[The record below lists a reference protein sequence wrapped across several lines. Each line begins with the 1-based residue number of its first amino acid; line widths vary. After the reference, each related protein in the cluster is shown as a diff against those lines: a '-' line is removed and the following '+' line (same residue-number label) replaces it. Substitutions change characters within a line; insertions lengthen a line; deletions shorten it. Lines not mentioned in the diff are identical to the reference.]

1 MGAVLKATIDFS
13 NGAVFD
19 PSLILDNPAT
29 PLDSS
34 VLGTSANEVI
44 DVSQYVLKAQV
55 RRAYNRNQDSFVGG
69 GATLRLIDETGLFNP
84 ENPSSVIYGKIL
96 PLRKIRLQGTYL
108 GNTYTVFSGYIQSW
122 NYQSPSGFDPAFV
135 DIVAVDGFQLLNLTT
150 LGTFAT
156 GTAGQTTAQRITALL
171 DAADWPGGMRDISN
185 TATTTVQADP
195 QTAGRSALAAI
206 QLIEQTELG
215 SFLFDEFG
223 YANFYS
229 RADIATAQAGTPT
242 IFTDAGSGGISYE
255 KVSFD
260 LSDTGL
266 VNYAS
271 VTRSGGSA
279 QVTFDQ
285 TSIDQFYNHSKIR
298 SGLLMQ
304 SDTDAL
310 NQAQMIVASR
320 KDISEQLRMQA
331 LLIDA
336 FDDDDPARIVAALEL
351 DIYSP
356 IQVTQ
361 TLPGGSVT
369 SNLVI
374 QGTVHTITP
383 QSWFTEF
390 LVGQSYVA
398 GFFVLDSSTSGVL
411 GTNVL
416 GY

>member
-1 MGAVLKATIDFS
+1 MGAVLSVTIDFS

-19 PSLILDNPAT
+19 PALVIDDPST
-29 PLDSS
+29 PL
-34 VLGTSANEVI
+34 GTGVFADAANEIV
-44 DVSQYVLKAQV
+44 DVSEYVLKAQV

-69 GATLRLIDETGLFNP
+69 SATLRLVDETGLFNP
-84 ENPSSVIYGKIL
+84 ENTSGVLFGKIL
-96 PLRKIRLQGTYL
+96 PLRKIRFNGTYA
-108 GNTYTVFSGYIQSW
+108 GVTYSVFSGYIQSW

-156 GTAGQTTAQRITALL
+156 GTAGQTTAQRISALL
-171 DAADWPGGMRDISN
+171 DAANWPGGMRDIST
-185 TATTTVQADP
+185 TATTTCQADP

-223 YANFYS
+223 FANFYS
-229 RADIATAQAGTPT
+229 RADIADAQAGTPT
-242 IFTDAGSGGISYE
+242 IFSDSGGGISYE

-271 VTRSGGSA
+271 VTRSGGTA
-279 QVTFDQ
+279 QLDFDQ
-285 TSIDQFYNHSKIR
+285 DSIDKYYSHSRIR

-304 SDTDAL
+304 SDTDAS
-310 NQAQMIVASR
+310 NQAKMIVASR
-320 KDISEQLRMQA
+320 KEISDQLRMQA

-336 FDDDDPARIVAALEL
+336 FDDDDPARIVAALDL

-356 IQVTQ
+356 ITVSQ
-361 TLPGGSVT
+361 TLPGGTVT

-374 QGTVHTITP
+374 QGTNHTITP

-390 LVGQSYVA
+390 LVGQSFVA
-398 GFFVLDSSTSGVL
+398 NVFVIGSTTQGVL
-411 GTNVL
+411 GTNVFA
-416 GY
+416 Y

>member
-1 MGAVLKATIDFS
+1 MMGAVLTVTIDFS

-19 PSLILDNPAT
+19 PSLVLDDPST
-29 PLDSS
+29 PL
-34 VLGTSANEVI
+34 GTGVFGVAANQIV
-44 DVSQYVLKAQV
+44 DVSEYVLKAQV

-69 GATLRLIDETGLFNP
+69 SATLRLVDETGLFNP
-84 ENPSSVIYGKIL
+84 ENTSGVLYGKIL
-96 PLRKIRLQGTYL
+96 PLRKIRFKGTYA
-108 GNTYTVFSGYIQSW
+108 GNTYSVFSGYIQSW

-156 GTAGQTTAQRITALL
+156 GTAGQTTAQRISALL
-171 DAADWPGGMRDISN
+171 DAADWPGGMRDIST
-185 TATTTVQADP
+185 TATTTCQADP
-195 QTAGRSALAAI
+195 QTSGRSALAAI

-223 YANFYS
+223 FANFFS
-229 RADIATAQAGTPT
+229 RADIAAAQGGTPT
-242 IFTDAGSGGISYE
+242 IFSDSGGGISYE

-271 VTRSGGSA
+271 VTRSGGTA
-279 QVTFDQ
+279 QIDFNQD
-285 TSIDQFYNHSKIR
+285 SIDKYYSHSKIR

-304 SDTDAL
+304 SDTDAS
-310 NQAQMIVASR
+310 NQAKMIVASR
-320 KDISEQLRMQA
+320 KEISDQLRMQS

-336 FDDDDPARIVAALEL
+336 FDDADPARIVAALEL

-356 IQVTQ
+356 ITVSQ
-361 TLPGGSVT
+361 TLPGGTVT

-374 QGTVHTITP
+374 QGTNHTITP

-390 LVGQSYVA
+390 LVGQSFVA
-398 GFFVLDSSTSGVL
+398 NVMVIGSTTQGVL
-411 GTNVL
+411 GTNVFA
-416 GY
+416 Y

>member
-1 MGAVLKATIDFS
+1 MGAVLSVTIDFS

-19 PSLILDNPAT
+19 PACVLDDPST
-29 PLDSS
+29 PL
-34 VLGTSANEVI
+34 GTGVFGDQASQTI
-44 DVSQYVLKAQV
+44 DVSEFVLRAQV

-69 GATLRLIDETGLFNP
+69 GANLRLIDETGLFNP
-84 ENPSSVIYGKIL
+84 DNSSGVLYGKIL
-96 PLRKIRLQGTYL
+96 PLRKIRLKGTYA
-108 GNTYTVFSGYIQSW
+108 GNTYSIFSGYIQSW
-122 NYQSPSGFDPAFV
+122 NYQSPTGFDPAFI

-156 GTAGQTTAQRITALL
+156 GTAGQTTAQRISALL
-171 DAADWPGGMRDISN
+171 DAADWPGGMRDIS
-185 TATTTVQADP
+185 TTSTTTVQADP
-195 QTAGRSALAAI
+195 QTSGRSALAAI

-223 YANFYS
+223 FANFFS
-229 RADIATAQAGTPT
+229 RTDIAKAQGGTPT
-242 IFTDAGSGGISYE
+242 IFTDAGGGISYE

-271 VTRSGGSA
+271 VTRSGGSEQIA
-279 QVTFDQ
+279 LDQ
-285 TSIDQFYNHSKIR
+285 TSIDKYYNHSKIR

-304 SDTDAL
+304 SNTDAS
-310 NQAQMIVASR
+310 NQAKMIVSSR
-320 KDISEQLRMQA
+320 KEISDQLRMQA

-336 FDDDDPARIVAALEL
+336 FDDDDPARIEAALEL

-361 TLPGGSVT
+361 TLPGGTVT

-374 QGTVHTITP
+374 QGTNHTITP

-398 GFFVLDSSTSGVL
+398 NVMVIGSTTQGVL
-411 GTNVL
+411 GTNVFA
-416 GY
+416 Y

>member
-1 MGAVLKATIDFS
+1 MGAVLTVTIDFS

-19 PSLILDNPAT
+19 PSLVLDDPST
-29 PLDSS
+29 PL
-34 VLGTSANEVI
+34 GTGVFGTAANQII
-44 DVSQYVLKAQV
+44 DVSEYVLKAQV

-69 GATLRLIDETGLFNP
+69 SATLRLVDETGLFNP
-84 ENPSSVIYGKIL
+84 ENTSGVLYGKIL
-96 PLRKIRLQGTYL
+96 PLRKIRFKGTYAE
-108 GNTYTVFSGYIQSW
+108 NTYSVFSGYIQSW

-156 GTAGQTTAQRITALL
+156 GTAGQTTAQRISALL
-171 DAADWPGGMRDISN
+171 DAADWPAGMRDIST

-195 QTAGRSALAAI
+195 QTSGRSALAAI

-223 YANFYS
+223 FANFYS
-229 RADIATAQAGTPT
+229 RADIAEAQGGTPT
-242 IFTDAGSGGISYE
+242 IFSDSGVGISYE

-271 VTRSGGSA
+271 VTRSGGTA
-279 QVTFDQ
+279 QIDFNQD
-285 TSIDQFYNHSKIR
+285 SIDKYYSHSKVR

-304 SDTDAL
+304 DDANAL
-310 NQAQMIVASR
+310 SQAQMIVSSR
-320 KDISEQLRMQA
+320 KEISDQLRMQS

-336 FDDDDPARIVAALEL
+336 FDDADPARIVAALEL

-356 IQVTQ
+356 ITVSQ
-361 TLPGGSVT
+361 TLPGGTVT

-374 QGTVHTITP
+374 QGTNHTITP

-398 GFFVLDSSTSGVL
+398 GLFVLDSSTSGVL

>member
-1 MGAVLKATIDFS
+1 MGAVLAVTIDFS

-19 PSLILDNPAT
+19 PAIVLNDPST
-29 PLDSS
+29 PL
-34 VLGTSANEVI
+34 GTGVFGTQASQTI
-44 DVSQYVLKAQV
+44 DVSEFVLRAQV

-69 GATLRLIDETGLFNP
+69 GANLRLIDETGLFNP
-84 ENPSSVIYGKIL
+84 DNSSGVLFGKIL
-96 PLRKIRLQGTYL
+96 PLRKIRLKGTYA
-108 GNTYTVFSGYIQSW
+108 GTTYSIFSGYIQSW
-122 NYQSPSGFDPAFV
+122 NYQSPSGLDPAFI

-171 DAADWPGGMRDISN
+171 DAADWPAGMRDIST

-195 QTAGRSALAAI
+195 QTTGRSALSAI
-206 QLIEQTELG
+206 QNIEQTELG

-223 YANFYS
+223 FANFYS
-229 RADIATAQAGTPT
+229 RADIAQAQGSTPT
-242 IFTDAGSGGISYE
+242 IFTDAGGGISYE

-271 VTRSGGSA
+271 VTRSGGSE
-279 QVTFDQ
+279 QISFNQ
-285 TSIDQFYNHSKIR
+285 ISIDKYYNHSKIR

-304 SDTDAL
+304 SDTDAS
-310 NQAQMIVASR
+310 NQAKMIVSSR
-320 KDISEQLRMQA
+320 KEISDQLRMQS

-356 IQVTQ
+356 ITVTQ
-361 TLPGGSVT
+361 TLPGGAVT

-383 QSWFTEF
+383 ESWFTEF
-390 LVGQSYVA
+390 LVGQSYVSNL
-398 GFFVLDSSTSGVL
+398 FVLDSTISGVL
-411 GTNVL
+411 DSDVL

>member
-1 MGAVLKATIDFS
+1 
-13 NGAVFD
+13 
-19 PSLILDNPAT
+19 
-29 PLDSS
+29 
-34 VLGTSANEVI
+34 
-44 DVSQYVLKAQV
+44 V

-69 GATLRLIDETGLFNP
+69 GANLRLIDETGLFNP
-84 ENPSSVIYGKIL
+84 DNPSGALFGKIL
-96 PLRKIRLQGTYL
+96 PLRKIRLKGTYA
-108 GNTYTVFSGYIQSW
+108 GNTYSIFSGYIQSW
-122 NYQSPSGFDPAFV
+122 NYQSPTGFDPAFI

-156 GTAGQTTAQRITALL
+156 GTAGQTTAQRISALL
-171 DAADWPGGMRDISN
+171 DAADWPGGMRDIS
-185 TATTTVQADP
+185 TTSTTTVQADP
-195 QTAGRSALAAI
+195 QTSGRSALSAI

-223 YANFYS
+223 FANFFS
-229 RADIATAQAGTPT
+229 RTDIAQAQGGTPT
-242 IFTDAGSGGISYE
+242 IFTDAGGGISYE

-271 VTRSGGSA
+271 VTRSGGSEQIA
-279 QVTFDQ
+279 LDQ
-285 TSIDQFYNHSKIR
+285 TSIDKYYNHSKIR

-304 SDTDAL
+304 SDTDAS
-310 NQAQMIVASR
+310 NQAKMIVASR
-320 KDISEQLRMQA
+320 KEISDQLRMQA
-331 LLIDA
+331 LVIDA
-336 FDDDDPARIVAALEL
+336 FDDDDPARIEAALEL

-361 TLPGGSVT
+361 TLPGGAVT

-398 GFFVLDSSTSGVL
+398 NSFVIGSTTQGKL
-411 GTNVL
+411 GTNVFA
-416 GY
+416 Y

>member
-1 MGAVLKATIDFS
+1 MMGAVLTVTIDFS

-19 PSLILDNPAT
+19 PSLVLDDPST
-29 PLDSS
+29 PL
-34 VLGTSANEVI
+34 GTGVFGTAANQIV
-44 DVSQYVLKAQV
+44 DVSEYVLKAQV

-69 GATLRLIDETGLFNP
+69 SATLRLVDETGLFNP
-84 ENPSSVIYGKIL
+84 ENTSGVLYGKIL
-96 PLRKIRLQGTYL
+96 PLRKIRFKGTYA
-108 GNTYTVFSGYIQSW
+108 GNTYSIFSGYIQSW

-156 GTAGQTTAQRITALL
+156 GTAGQTTAQRISALL
-171 DAADWPGGMRDISN
+171 DAADWPGGMRDIST
-185 TATTTVQADP
+185 TATTTCQADP
-195 QTAGRSALAAI
+195 QTSGRSALAAI

-223 YANFYS
+223 FANFYS
-229 RADIATAQAGTPT
+229 RADIAEAQGGTPT
-242 IFTDAGSGGISYE
+242 IFSDGISYE

-271 VTRSGGSA
+271 VTRSGGTA
-279 QVTFDQ
+279 QIDFNQD
-285 TSIDQFYNHSKIR
+285 SIDKYYSHSKVR

-310 NQAQMIVASR
+310 NQAQMIVSSR
-320 KDISEQLRMQA
+320 KEISDQLRMQS

-336 FDDDDPARIVAALEL
+336 FDDADPARIVAALEL

-356 IQVTQ
+356 ITVSQ
-361 TLPGGSVT
+361 TLPGGTVT

-374 QGTVHTITP
+374 QGTNHTITP

-398 GFFVLDSSTSGVL
+398 GLFVLDSTTSGVL
-411 GTNVL
+411 DSDVL

>member
-1 MGAVLKATIDFS
+1 MGAVLSVTIDFS

-19 PSLILDNPAT
+19 PTLVLDDPST
-29 PLDSS
+29 PL
-34 VLGTSANEVI
+34 GTGVFGNQASQTI
-44 DVSQYVLKAQV
+44 DVSEFVLRAQV

-69 GATLRLIDETGLFNP
+69 GANLRLIDETGLFNP
-84 ENPSSVIYGKIL
+84 DNSVGVLYGKIL
-96 PLRKIRLQGTYL
+96 PLRKIRLKGTYA
-108 GNTYTVFSGYIQSW
+108 GTTYSIFSGYIQSW
-122 NYQSPSGFDPAFV
+122 NYQSPTGFDPAFI

-156 GTAGQTTAQRITALL
+156 GTAGQTTAQRVTALL
-171 DAADWPGGMRDISN
+171 DAADWPGGMRDIS
-185 TATTTVQADP
+185 TTSTTTVQADP
-195 QTAGRSALAAI
+195 QTSGRSALAAI

-223 YANFYS
+223 FANFYS

-242 IFTDAGSGGISYE
+242 IFTDAGGGISYE

-271 VTRSGGSA
+271 VTRSSGSEQIA
-279 QVTFDQ
+279 SDQ
-285 TSIDQFYNHSKIR
+285 TSIDQYYSHSKIR

-304 SDTDAL
+304 SDTDAS
-310 NQAQMIVASR
+310 NQAKMIVASR
-320 KDISEQLRMQA
+320 KEISDQLRMQS
-331 LLIDA
+331 LVIDA
-336 FDDDDPARIVAALEL
+336 FDDDDPARIEAALDL

-361 TLPGGSVT
+361 TLPGGTVT

-398 GFFVLDSSTSGVL
+398 NAFVIGSTTQGKL
-411 GTNVL
+411 GTNVFA
-416 GY
+416 Y

>member
-1 MGAVLKATIDFS
+1 MGAVLSVTIDFS

-19 PSLILDNPAT
+19 PALVLDDPST
-29 PLDSS
+29 PL
-34 VLGTSANEVI
+34 GTGVFGDQASQTI
-44 DVSQYVLKAQV
+44 DVSEFVLRAQV

-69 GATLRLIDETGLFNP
+69 GANLRLIDETGLFNP
-84 ENPSSVIYGKIL
+84 DNSSGVLFGKIL
-96 PLRKIRLQGTYL
+96 PLRKIRLKGTYA
-108 GNTYTVFSGYIQSW
+108 GNTYSIFSGYIQSW
-122 NYQSPSGFDPAFV
+122 NYQSPSGLDPAFI

-156 GTAGQTTAQRITALL
+156 GIAGQTTAQRISALL
-171 DAADWPGGMRDISN
+171 DAADWPGGMRDIST

-195 QTAGRSALAAI
+195 QTTGRSALAAI

-223 YANFYS
+223 FANFFS
-229 RADIATAQAGTPT
+229 RTDIATAQGGTPT
-242 IFTDAGSGGISYE
+242 IFTDAGGGISYE

-271 VTRSGGSA
+271 VTRSSGSEQIA
-279 QVTFDQ
+279 LDQ
-285 TSIDQFYNHSKIR
+285 TSIDKYYNHSKIR

-304 SDTDAL
+304 SDTDAS
-310 NQAQMIVASR
+310 NQAKMIVASR
-320 KDISEQLRMQA
+320 KEISDQLRMQA
-331 LLIDA
+331 LVIDA
-336 FDDDDPARIVAALEL
+336 FDDDDPARIEAALEL

-361 TLPGGSVT
+361 TLPGGAVT

-398 GFFVLDSSTSGVL
+398 NVFVIGSTTQGVL
-411 GTNVL
+411 GTNVFA
-416 GY
+416 Y